1 MHYIISI
8 FVADEY
14 IIHRVWVFNT
24 IGIFNTFKSVLDIGI
39 FNTFD
44 IFRQTEVGIG
54 IEYFHFTSSN
64 TQYFCNSDSLIFWF
78 K

>member
-44 IFRQTEVGIG
+44 IFRQTEVLVL
-54 IEYFHFTSSN
+54 N
-64 TQYFCNSDSLIFWF
+64 TFILQVPIPNTFVILIA
-78 K
+78 